1 MRAQAGV
8 MEKEN
13 VLLKKTVDVL
23 NSRVEQLE
31 KETFECRSL
40 AEAERK
46 KAQEFFS
53 LVSEREKSL
62 IQKRSELRIVEEEY
76 TRSKKELERQR
87 KEAVAD
93 ASIKRSESEN
103 GEDYRKLVL
112 CTTCCQNFRSV
123 IITKCLHTFC
133 KPCVDARIS
142 TRQRKCP
149 ACNIPF
155 AQSDVQSFFF
165 Q

>member
-1 MRAQAGV
+1 

-13 VLLKKTVDVL
+13 VLLKKMADVL

-31 KETFECRSL
+31 KETLECRSL

-46 KAQEFFS
+46 KAQEVRPIEPLKVQLCLLKTQFFS

-87 KEAVAD
+87 KEAVSD
-93 ASIKRSESEN
+93 ASTKRLESEN
-103 GEDYRKLVL
+103 GEDYRVGGLFDCFL
-112 CTTCCQNFRSV
+112 PQNL
-123 IITKCLHTFC
+123 IAI
-133 KPCVDARIS
+133 
-142 TRQRKCP
+142 
-149 ACNIPF
+149 
-155 AQSDVQSFFF
+155 
-165 Q
+165 